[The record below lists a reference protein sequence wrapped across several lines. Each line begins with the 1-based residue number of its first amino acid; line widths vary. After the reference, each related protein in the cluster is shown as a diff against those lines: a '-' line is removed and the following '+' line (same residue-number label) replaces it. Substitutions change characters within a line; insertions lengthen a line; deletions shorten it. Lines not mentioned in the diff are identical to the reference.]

1 MKGGIQMFKGNRT
14 YMTIASIV
22 LVAIAGAVG
31 SSEIIFLSPEV
42 TAAAIGVLGALAMYF
57 RREA

>member
-1 MKGGIQMFKGNRT
+1 MFKGNRT